1 MSSETTRGSEMKLKL
16 TDSEFERISKMNT
29 DIDGIKTRIKN
40 MQMDALKNEIEVMG
54 EEKLALIGKI
64 NQLNKKS
71 TVQDNT
77 ILDLN
82 EKLDAQKKKEI
93 EYVDDETGEK
103 LSSSEKVDRL
113 KAKMNQLEAELDIAQ
128 KEKTNIIEGQQ
139 ETQEGLDLLNKRLLG
154 YAVSF
159 EGSFENRGA
168 KGILKN
174 CTEEYKTISEDLSL
188 KGHLKRTE
196 LLSGQ
201 LVQAMVLINSDLEK
215 REEAEKNI
223 KTKLGESLDEVE
235 TMKAKNAQLEKLLA
249 EVSGKEGLEVLRR
262 QAEEKD
268 RKFNEAIARLT
279 SGLQQVEKQMGEGN
293 SQGKADLQ
301 KKIESTTEE
310 LQQQINVLQQTKLV
324 LNEEQESMLDHL
336 WKSRAGVVED
346 LTDALTSCDYLRGE
360 MKKLQKV
367 GEEIELLDSP
377 NAFLVVDLPGPES
390 KDKRYNVEMGKKG
403 LDDMGKMTKKVS
415 VDLKNITSLSDQM
428 VKKLEN
434 SRSEMEE
441 LAVKQ
446 DSLRRENDELK
457 TKLAKYAP
465 EDVIV
470 GDNKEESRMQKLKK
484 ANNQLLK
491 ENQLVHQKL
500 ANYRKEINKLLKEN
514 VLQKSSVNIS
524 VLDQIKHD
532 VEEGLV
538 LKPGEEF
545 MDPAFVQN
553 QMKSIEEYEKL
564 EAELEQRDQA
574 IENLLRV
581 NDELETKFKK
591 LNFKRNQLEKDKDNL
606 AVFYKYLKSRSQQ
619 LEAHSQVFDGL
630 IVENKKLKRLNEEL
644 HFKVQRDMQ
653 QSIRLG
659 KQQVKDMDEI
669 ESEIQQA
676 LINAKM
682 DPDFDPEDFATA
694 LEGN

>member
-1 MSSETTRGSEMKLKL
+1 MSSETTPGSEMKLKL

-470 GDNKEESRMQKLKK
+470 GDNKEESQMQKLKK

>member
-1 MSSETTRGSEMKLKL
+1 MKLKL

-174 CTEEYKTISEDLSL
+174 CTEESKTISEDLSL

-235 TMKAKNAQLEKLLA
+235 TIKAKNAQLEKLLA

-268 RKFNEAIARLT
+268 RKFNEAIAR
-279 SGLQQVEKQMGEGN
+279 
-293 SQGKADLQ
+293 
-301 KKIESTTEE
+301 
-310 LQQQINVLQQTKLV
+310 
-324 LNEEQESMLDHL
+324 
-336 WKSRAGVVED
+336 
-346 LTDALTSCDYLRGE
+346 
-360 MKKLQKV
+360 
-367 GEEIELLDSP
+367 
-377 NAFLVVDLPGPES
+377 
-390 KDKRYNVEMGKKG
+390 
-403 LDDMGKMTKKVS
+403 
-415 VDLKNITSLSDQM
+415 
-428 VKKLEN
+428 
-434 SRSEMEE
+434 
-441 LAVKQ
+441 
-446 DSLRRENDELK
+446 
-457 TKLAKYAP
+457 
-465 EDVIV
+465 
-470 GDNKEESRMQKLKK
+470 
-484 ANNQLLK
+484 
-491 ENQLVHQKL
+491 
-500 ANYRKEINKLLKEN
+500 
-514 VLQKSSVNIS
+514 
-524 VLDQIKHD
+524 
-532 VEEGLV
+532 
-538 LKPGEEF
+538 
-545 MDPAFVQN
+545 
-553 QMKSIEEYEKL
+553 
-564 EAELEQRDQA
+564 
-574 IENLLRV
+574 
-581 NDELETKFKK
+581 
-591 LNFKRNQLEKDKDNL
+591 
-606 AVFYKYLKSRSQQ
+606 
-619 LEAHSQVFDGL
+619 
-630 IVENKKLKRLNEEL
+630 
-644 HFKVQRDMQ
+644 
-653 QSIRLG
+653 
-659 KQQVKDMDEI
+659 
-669 ESEIQQA
+669 
-676 LINAKM
+676 
-682 DPDFDPEDFATA
+682 
-694 LEGN
+694 